1 MTVPKRER
9 VIKIRATDEE
19 FERLK
24 VLSGGERLAEWIR
37 SRCLGHVKGQDKR
50 RAPVPKADPALLR
63 QLAGI
68 GNNLNQVARRVNS
81 GEWGSLERVQ
91 VIGVLM
97 TIERALAA
105 LVPSAPERARGNAM
119 RDNSNNDSAVG
130 YDYTL
135 TRLPG
140 DQGWSLRL
148 LQDGHDVG
156 GDVYLDHD
164 EALSEGTVW
173 LCRDA

>member
-1 MTVPKRER
+1 
-9 VIKIRATDEE
+9 
-19 FERLK
+19 
-24 VLSGGERLAEWIR
+24 
-37 SRCLGHVKGQDKR
+37 
-50 RAPVPKADPALLR
+50 
-63 QLAGI
+63 
-68 GNNLNQVARRVNS
+68 
-81 GEWGSLERVQ
+81 
-91 VIGVLM
+91 M

-148 LQDGHDVG
+148 HQDGQDVG